1 MEKNKDKTILIVL
14 IIVLLLLICTV
25 LFLIM
30 NHSKNNVTPIPN
42 VVENELNS
50 ETLNNISSEDAQN
63 SSSSFS
69 FKFLKLE
76 DAKKNI
82 IYSPLSIK
90 YALKML
96 SD

>member
-42 VVENELNS
+42 VVENES
-50 ETLNNISSEDAQN
+50 HNNIESGN
-63 SSSSFS
+63 
-69 FKFLKLE
+69 
-76 DAKKNI
+76 
-82 IYSPLSIK
+82 
-90 YALKML
+90 
-96 SD
+96 